1 MLNNHP
7 INLLFMKF
15 KYLILASLFLTGTLF
30 YSCNKLSCKSS
41 NKKAMYISEGQAN
54 DVISA
59 LTDSLGVANK
69 FRIERGVKQV
79 AELWRKSDGTKDEF
93 ATFCKENFI
102 TDSSALDTLFL
113 TIQRNLEILNGRFNQ
128 ISLSLKEPLHLVG
141 YASTPVD
148 ISFGS
153 YEPSSHLDEDL
164 FANKVAFVTA
174 LNFPYYS
181 LDEKTKLGST
191 WSRKQWA
198 YARMGDRFTARIPAE
213 ILQQASETATKAED
227 YIANYNIYMGGLQ
240 NDKGEKLF
248 PTDMI
253 LISHWG
259 LRDELKS
266 NYQDKLR
273 GQEKQEMI
281 YTVMKRIIDQSIPQE
296 VINSE
301 KYSWNPIKNQ
311 VYEGAKQVENKPEND
326 KRYEVLLSNFK
337 ANEKMDAYT
346 PNLPTALARNFDGA
360 MEIPQKDIESL
371 FKSLLS
377 SPQVKQVASLIKQ
390 RLGRNLRPYDIWY
403 NGFKSKPDM
412 PESELDKMTQKLYP
426 NNKALEADLSNIL
439 MKLGWTSEK
448 AKQVASLIKV
458 DPAKGSGHAWGSQM
472 KNDYAHLRTR
482 IASTG
487 MNYKGYNIAI
497 HEFGHNVEQTTTM
510 NDVDYW
516 MLNGVPNNA
525 YTEASAF
532 LFQKRDLQLLG
543 FKESGDADKNLAL
556 DTFWSAYEIMGVAL
570 VDIGVWEWMYAHP
583 NATPAE
589 LKVAV
594 IEKAKEVWNLYYADV
609 LGGKDEPLLGIY
621 SHMIEI
627 PLYLSY
633 YPVGQLVSYQLE
645 EEMKGKNI
653 ATEFQRIYT
662 QGRIIP
668 QLWIKNGCGKELST
682 EPLLRAVD
690 AALSNK

>member
-1 MLNNHP
+1 
-7 INLLFMKF
+7 MKF
-15 KYLILASLFLTGTLF
+15 NFLILATLILMGTFF
-30 YSCNKLSCKSS
+30 YSCNKSKGDYTD
-41 NKKAMYISEGQAN
+41 NKMMYISKSQMN
-54 DVISA
+54 DVIKS
-59 LTDSLGVANK
+59 LTDSLDTDSQ

-79 AELWRKSDGTKDEF
+79 AELWRETDGNKEDF
-93 ATFCKENFI
+93 AKFCKENFVSD
-102 TDSSALDTLFL
+102 TLKLDTLFSA
-113 TIQRNLEILNGRFNQ
+113 IQRNLEILAGKFNQ
-128 ISLSLKEPLHLVG
+128 ISLSLKEPLHLTG
-141 YASTPVD
+141 NPSTPVD
-148 ISFGS
+148 ILFGG

-164 FANKVAFVTA
+164 FANKVAFVAA
-174 LNFPYYS
+174 LNFPYYT
-181 LDEKTKLGST
+181 LEEKTKLGEAWT
-191 WSRKQWA
+191 RKQWA
-198 YARMGDRFTARIPAE
+198 YARMGDRFTSRVPAE
-213 ILQQASETATKAED
+213 ILQNAAETATKAED
-227 YIANYNIYMGGLQ
+227 YIANYNIYMGNLL

-248 PTDMI
+248 PKDMV

-266 NYQDKLR
+266 DYQDKLR

-296 VINSE
+296 VINSG
-301 KYSWNPIKNQ
+301 KYDWNPIKNN
-311 VYEGAKQVENKPEND
+311 VLENANQIKGNPENN

-337 ANEKMDAYT
+337 ANQKIDAYT
-346 PNLPTALARNFDGA
+346 PNLPTALARNFEGL
-360 MEIPQKDIESL
+360 MEIPQKDVETL

-377 SPQVKQVASLIKQ
+377 SAEVKQVAAIIKQ
-390 RLGRNLRPYDIWY
+390 RLGRDLRPYDIWY

-412 PESELDKMTQKLYP
+412 PESELDKITQKKYP
-426 NNKALEADLSNIL
+426 NNKALEADLPNIL
-439 MKLGWTSEK
+439 IKLGWKPEK
-448 AKQVASLIKV
+448 AKQIASLIKV
-458 DPAKGSGHAWGSQM
+458 DPAKGSGHAWGAQM

-482 IASTG
+482 IAPTG

-525 YTEASAF
+525 YTEAAAF
-532 LFQKRDLQLLG
+532 LFQKRDLELLG
-543 FKESGDADKNLAL
+543 FKENGDADKNLAL

-583 NATPAE
+583 DATPAE
-589 LKVAV
+589 LKEAV
-594 IEKAKEVWNLYYADV
+594 MNKAKEIWNAYYADV

-645 EEMKGKNI
+645 EDMKGKNI
-653 ATEFQRIYT
+653 AAEFQRIYT

-668 QLWIKNGCGKELST
+668 QLWIKKGCGKELST
-682 EPLLRAVD
+682 EPLLKAVD
-690 AALSNK
+690 TALKDSK